1 MKRGVNGAGWRRGR
15 ADGRGYHRPMN
26 APRIQLGLLALTM
39 AASSAA
45 SAAECSVKVV
55 DGWVRLPPA
64 AMPMMA
70 GFGRIENP
78 CAKPATITGASSA
91 AFGEVD
97 MHETRVVDGVS
108 RMRAVPEL
116 RIAPGE
122 SATFKPGGLHLML
135 MEPGAALKPG
145 SKVAIEFK
153 LKDGGKAL
161 GEFVVKK
168 AGE

>member
-1 MKRGVNGAGWRRGR
+1 
-15 ADGRGYHRPMN
+15 MN
-26 APRIQLGLLALTM
+26 ATTIRLGLLALTM

-45 SAAECSVKVV
+45 SAADCTLKVV

-78 CAKPATITGASSA
+78 CAKPLTITGASSA
-91 AFGEVD
+91 AFGEVE

-116 RIAPGE
+116 RLAPGE

-135 MEPGAALKPG
+135 MEPGASLKPG
-145 SKVAIEFK
+145 SKVAIEFT

-161 GEFVVKK
+161 GEFTAKK